1 MRWTF
6 TFLIAGFLLFTSG
19 LADAFAQPG
28 PAAPH
33 ARMAPAGQV
42 RADMQMRMT
51 TRQQNQ
57 AREAYKRGEIKS
69 LAVIRRNVITTYNG
83 RIISTQYVERRKAP
97 VPYLYT
103 FRVLGKDG
111 QVMVVHVDAR
121 NANIIRVKG
130 AK

>member
-1 MRWTF
+1 
-6 TFLIAGFLLFTSG
+6 
-19 LADAFAQPG
+19 
-28 PAAPH
+28 
-33 ARMAPAGQV
+33 
-42 RADMQMRMT
+42 
-51 TRQQNQ
+51 
-57 AREAYKRGEIKS
+57 
-69 LAVIRRNVITTYNG
+69 
-83 RIISTQYVERRKAP
+83 